1 MTSASAARGNQR
13 SGRLRGALPWIGLAI
28 ALGAI
33 GGLFLGTQKGYREL
47 LDRSNLSVGWTAAAF
62 LSAVTP
68 GSKGRY
74 DPRFDPAR
82 LVSGAGA
89 LANASFFPGG
99 LQVFFGRTPLLPDT
113 LGLTPLV
120 GFDAGHSSDWRIV
133 VPSSGHRVGLVAFVD
148 RGGQAPV
155 GWVGAW
161 ETLPPLA
168 EPWLA
173 VLLGMI
179 AFLATLSLGIERY
192 FGASR
197 MIRDVLA
204 LLSIASAGWAG
215 LELRSALQRTAVAT
229 TETHLQFARRLIEV
243 AATADGVRSAV
254 LPRLAPGLE
263 LQRTDRRAV
272 RGDSVIWEGENP
284 ERTGSLTAIR
294 PRGGAFMLTGSVP
307 TDEIAGAELVL
318 LGTWVVLVVAL
329 AVAAEAAP
337 VAAPRGGGA

>member
-1 MTSASAARGNQR
+1 MTSASAARGIQGP
-13 SGRLRGALPWIGLAI
+13 GRLRSAVSWIALAV

-33 GGLFLGTQKGYREL
+33 GGLFVATQKVYREL
-47 LDRSNLSVGWTAAAF
+47 LDRSNLSVARTAAAF

-68 GSKGRY
+68 GAGGRY
-74 DPRFDPAR
+74 DLRFDPAR

-113 LGLTPLV
+113 IGFAPLV
-120 GFDAGHSSDWRIV
+120 VSDAGYSSDWRV
-133 VPSSGHRVGLVAFVD
+133 AVPPSGHHVALVAFAD
-148 RGGQAPV
+148 RGGETPV

-168 EPWLA
+168 EPRQA
-173 VLLGMI
+173 VLLGMV
-179 AFLATLSLGIERY
+179 AFLAALSLGIERY

-197 MIRDVLA
+197 VVRNGLAVLSVGTA
-204 LLSIASAGWAG
+204 AWGG
-215 LELRSALQRTAVAT
+215 LVLRSALQETAEAS
-229 TETHLQFARRLIEV
+229 TEVHLQLARRLIEV

-272 RGDSVIWEGENP
+272 REDSVTWRGQNP

-294 PRGGAFMLTGSVP
+294 PRGGAFILSGSVP
-307 TDEIAGAELVL
+307 TTEIAGAELVL

-329 AVAAEAAP
+329 AVAAEATP
-337 VAAPRGGGA
+337 VSGRRNGRA

>member
-1 MTSASAARGNQR
+1 MTSASAARGTQR
-13 SGRLRGALPWIGLAI
+13 SGRLRDALSWIALAV

-33 GGLFLGTQKGYREL
+33 GGLFLATQKGYREL
-47 LDRSNLSVGWTAAAF
+47 LDRSNLSVAWTAAAF

-68 GSKGRY
+68 GVQGRS
-74 DPRFDPAR
+74 DPRFEPAR

-99 LQVFFGRTPLLPDT
+99 LQVFFARTPLLPDT
-113 LGLTPLV
+113 VGLAPLV
-120 GFDAGHSSDWRIV
+120 GFDVGNLSDWRIM
-133 VPSSGHRVGLVAFVD
+133 VPPSGHHVALVAFSD
-148 RGGQAPV
+148 RGGETPV

-179 AFLATLSLGIERY
+179 AFLAALSLGIERY

-197 MIRDVLA
+197 IIRDALA
-204 LLSIASAGWAG
+204 LLAIVCAGWAG
-215 LELRSALQRTAVAT
+215 LELRSALQRTAAAT
-229 TETHLQFARRLIEV
+229 TETHLQLARRLIEI

-272 RGDSVIWEGENP
+272 REDSVTWHGKDP
-284 ERTGSLTAIR
+284 DRTGSLTAIR

-307 TDEIAGAELVL
+307 TEEIARAELVL
-318 LGTWVVLVVAL
+318 LGTWVVLLVAL

-337 VAAPRGGGA
+337 VAPRRAEG

>member
-1 MTSASAARGNQR
+1 MTSASAARGTQW
-13 SGRLRGALPWIGLAI
+13 SGRLRGALSWIALAV

-33 GGLFLGTQKGYREL
+33 GGLFVATQKSYRDL
-47 LDRSNLSVGWTAAAF
+47 LDRSNLSVAWTSAAF

-68 GSKGRY
+68 GLQGRS

-99 LQVFFGRTPLLPDT
+99 LQVFFARTPLLTDT
-113 LGLTPLV
+113 VGLAPV
-120 GFDAGHSSDWRIV
+120 VEFDADDLSDWRV
-133 VPSSGHRVGLVAFVD
+133 VVSPSGHHVGLVAFAD
-148 RGGQAPV
+148 RARETPV

-161 ETLPPLA
+161 ATLPPLA

-173 VLLGMI
+173 VLLGTI
-179 AFLATLSLGIERY
+179 AFLAALSLGIERY

-197 MIRDVLA
+197 VIRDALA
-204 LLSIASAGWAG
+204 LLAIVCAGGAG
-215 LELRSALQRTAVAT
+215 LELRSALQRTAAAT

-243 AATADGVRSAV
+243 AATADGVRSSV

-272 RGDSVIWEGENP
+272 REDSVTWRGVDP
-284 ERTGSLTAIR
+284 DLTGSLTAIR
-294 PRGGAFMLTGSVP
+294 SRGGAFTLTGSVP
-307 TDEIAGAELVL
+307 TDEVARAELVL
-318 LGTWVVLVVAL
+318 LGTWVVLLVAL
-329 AVAAEAAP
+329 AIAAEAAP
-337 VAAPRGGGA
+337 VASRRGGW